1 MPLNFEYFSADG
13 NTTAAGVFLP
23 VDSLWNVQSNELAS
37 TAADRESRVIFG
49 ILEKLCNPNSPFVT
63 LANKLGVSSAYTTP
77 TGAGTNLLNQTY
89 TLTAQYFANLA
100 NNSIQPIPVPTSGS
114 NSGQGVVKI
123 VDAFAG
129 ATKLAAAAAT
139 GGAGVLIPSSELT
152 PYGAPSHAN
161 INVDQDSRSWLS
173 ALFLYLADKAT
184 VRSTNTAS
192 AVVAVNPVLTVTG
205 TLPAGALVA
214 ASNPT
219 SGIDPTKQVTNVLIT
234 RSVSITLQLMVNT
247 QTETIQPNHTVA

>member
-23 VDSLWNVQSNELAS
+23 ANALWNVQPTELAS

-49 ILEKLCNPNSPFVT
+49 ILEKLCNPSSSFVT
-63 LANKLGVSSAYTTP
+63 LQNKLGISSTYTTP

-100 NNSIQPIPVPTSGS
+100 NNTIQPIPVPTSG
-114 NSGQGVVKI
+114 NNNGQGVVKI

-129 ATKLAAAAAT
+129 ATKLAAATAT
-139 GGAGVLIPSSELT
+139 GGAGVLVPTAELA

-161 INVDQDSRSWLS
+161 IDVNQDSRSWLS
-173 ALFLYLADKAT
+173 ALFLYLANRAT
-184 VRSTNTAS
+184 VRGANTAS

-214 ASNPT
+214 SSNPT
-219 SGIDPTKQVTNVLIT
+219 SGIDPTRQVTNVLIT
-234 RSVSITLQLMVNT
+234 RSVSITVQLLVNT
-247 QTETIQPNHTVA
+247 QNETIQPNHAVA

>member
-23 VDSLWNVQSNELAS
+23 VASLWNVQATELAN
-37 TAADRESRVIFG
+37 TAADRESRIMFG
-49 ILEKLCNPNSPFVT
+49 VLEKLCNPNSPFVT

-77 TGAGTNLLNQTY
+77 TGAGTNLINQTY
-89 TLTAQYFANLA
+89 TLTAQYFASLA
-100 NNSIQPIPVPTSGS
+100 NNSIQPIPVPTSGN

-123 VDAFAG
+123 VDVFAG
-129 ATKLAAAAAT
+129 VTKLASAAST
-139 GGAGVLIPSSELT
+139 GGAGVLIPTNELA
-152 PYGAPSHAN
+152 PYGGPTHASIDVN
-161 INVDQDSRSWLS
+161 QDSRSWLS

-184 VRSTNTAS
+184 VRSANTAS
-192 AVVAVNPVLTVTG
+192 AVVATNPVLTVTG
-205 TLPAGALVA
+205 ALPAGALVA

-234 RSVSITLQLMVNT
+234 RSVSITLQLLVNT
-247 QTETIQPNHTVA
+247 QSETIQPNHVVA

>member
-23 VDSLWNVQSNELAS
+23 VASLWNVQATELAS
-37 TAADRESRVIFG
+37 TAADRESRVMFG
-49 ILEKLCNPNSPFVT
+49 LLEKLCNPNSPFVT

-100 NNSIQPIPVPTSGS
+100 NNSIQPIPVPTSGN

-129 ATKLAAAAAT
+129 ATKLGATTAT
-139 GGAGVLIPSSELT
+139 GGAGILVPSSELAS
-152 PYGAPSHAN
+152 YGGPAHASIDVN
-161 INVDQDSRSWLS
+161 QDGRAWLS

-184 VRSTNTAS
+184 VRSATVAS
-192 AVVAVNPVLTVTG
+192 AVTAVNPVLTVTG
-205 TLPAGALVA
+205 VLPAGALVA

-234 RSVSITLQLMVNT
+234 RSVSVTLQLLVNT
-247 QTETIQPNHTVA
+247 QNETIQPNHVVA

>member
-1 MPLNFEYFSADG
+1 MPLNFEYFSAAGD
-13 NTTAAGVFLP
+13 TTAAGVFLP
-23 VDSLWNVQSNELAS
+23 VASLWNVQATELAS
-37 TAADRESRVIFG
+37 NAADRESRVMFG

-63 LANKLGVSSAYTTP
+63 LQNKLGISSTYTTP

-89 TLTAQYFANLA
+89 TLTTQYFANLA
-100 NNSIQPIPVPTSGS
+100 NNSIQPIPVPTSGN

-129 ATKLAAAAAT
+129 ATKLAAAADT
-139 GGAGVLIPSSELT
+139 GGAGVLVPSTELI

-161 INVDQDSRSWLS
+161 IDVNQDSRAWLS
-173 ALFLYLADKAT
+173 ALFLYLAHKAT
-184 VRSTNTAS
+184 VRSANTAS

-205 TLPAGALVA
+205 ALPAGALVA
-214 ASNPT
+214 PNNPT

-234 RSVSITLQLMVNT
+234 RSVSITLQLLVNT
-247 QTETIQPNHTVA
+247 QSETIQPNHVVA

>member
-1 MPLNFEYFSADG
+1 MALNFEYFSADG
-13 NTTAAGVFLP
+13 NTPAEGVFLP
-23 VDSLWNVQSNELAS
+23 VASLWNVQATELAS
-37 TAADRESRVIFG
+37 TAADRESRVMFG
-49 ILEKLCNPNSPFVT
+49 ILERLCNPNSSFVT
-63 LANKLGVSSAYTTP
+63 LQNKLGISSSYTTP

-100 NNSIQPIPVPTSGS
+100 NNSIQPIPVPTSG
-114 NSGQGVVKI
+114 NNNNVGRVKI

-129 ATKLAAAAAT
+129 ATKLAATAST
-139 GGAGVLIPSSELT
+139 GGAGVLVPTSELV
-152 PYGAPSHAN
+152 PYGGPAHTSIDVN
-161 INVDQDSRSWLS
+161 QDGRAWLS

-184 VRSTNTAS
+184 VRSANTAS

-205 TLPAGALVA
+205 ALPAGALVA

-234 RSVSITLQLMVNT
+234 RSVSVTLQLLVNT
-247 QTETIQPNHTVA
+247 QSETIQPNHVVA